1 MKDNSTAPLITF
13 PEEHKKTMKKTAL
26 ALAMVTLS
34 ICLGLPLPKGNTAGI
49 ISAGQTD
56 MKLTAGKGAAMDDR
70 GTVNAD
76 LNDSEEFF
84 HSAINSKGAE
94 RDNSQK
100 IEALLRRMTLE
111 EKVGQMTQLTIG
123 MIATGQ
129 DQNVQLDPAKL
140 EKAIGRYG
148 VGSILNV
155 ADQAL
160 TVNKWQEIINQ
171 IQASAGKTRL
181 GIPVIY
187 GIDSIHGAN
196 YIQGTTLF
204 PQEIGMAA
212 TWNPELMKR
221 GAEIAAMETRA
232 AGIPW
237 SFSPVL
243 DIGRQPL
250 WPRFYETF
258 GEDPYLAK
266 VMGVAFVRGLEG
278 SDVASDA
285 HVASSLKHY
294 MGYSFPL
301 TGRDRT
307 PAWIPENYLREYFLP
322 TFDAAVKAG
331 ARTVMVNSADINGVP
346 GHVNH
351 HLLTDILRGEL
362 GFKGFVVSDWEDI
375 KKLVTIWHVAANEK
389 EATRMAVMAGI
400 DMSMVP
406 LDYSFADHLLALVKE
421 GAVPQTRIDE
431 AVRRILRVK
440 FELGLFE
447 NPGPKAALKSKIG
460 LPESRLTSLQA
471 ARESMTLLKNSN
483 DLLPLARNRKV
494 LVTGPTAD
502 SLISLNN
509 GWSYVWQGSEESL
522 YPTDRPTIRGAIAAK
537 VGAGN
542 LSYVPGTRITRPP
555 GSTSN
560 NTPTDVEA
568 EVDIP
573 AAVRA
578 AGAADVVVLCL
589 GEGSYTETPG
599 NITDLTLSEPQL
611 KLAEAIA
618 ATGKP
623 IVLVLV
629 EGRPRIV
636 NRIVDKVGAVLLAY
650 NPGNEGG
657 EAVADVLF
665 GDFNPS
671 GKLPFTYPRTPNGLI
686 TYDHKAFET
695 EDTSFGN
702 MAFKPQFEFGY
713 GLSYTTFAYSDLR
726 LDQDTVAGNGNLSI
740 SVSVKNSGPR
750 AGKEV
755 VQLYV
760 SDLVASLSPP
770 GKRLKRFAKIYLE
783 PGQSRSLTFKLNA
796 SDLSFIGA
804 NNKPVVEPGEF
815 AVTIGGLSQKFTLK

>member
-1 MKDNSTAPLITF
+1 MRIV
-13 PEEHKKTMKKTAL
+13 AL
-26 ALAMVTLS
+26 VLAAVNLS
-34 ICLGLPLPKGNTAGI
+34 LCLGLPAERAKTVPASPSQSDERGPVT
-49 ISAGQTD
+49 TD
-56 MKLTAGKGAAMDDR
+56 ID
-70 GTVNAD
+70 
-76 LNDSEEFF
+76 DSELFF
-84 HSAINSKGAE
+84 QNAIRTRAPE
-94 RDNSQK
+94 RDNSQR
-100 IEALLRRMTLE
+100 IEALLKRMTLE
-111 EKVGQMTQLTIG
+111 EKVGQMTQLAIG
-123 MIATGQ
+123 MISKGQ
-129 DQNVQLDPAKL
+129 DQAIQIDPAKL
-140 EKAIGRYG
+140 DKAIVRYG

-155 ADQAL
+155 SEQAL
-160 TVNKWQEIINQ
+160 TVDRWHEIINQ
-171 IQASAGKTRL
+171 IQTSATKKTRL

-196 YIQGTTLF
+196 YVQGATLF

-212 TWNPELMKR
+212 TWNPELMKK
-221 GAEIAAMETRA
+221 GSEIAAMETRA

-278 SDVASDA
+278 SDVAAQD
-285 HVASSLKHY
+285 HVAASLKHY
-294 MGYSFPL
+294 MGYSSPL

-331 ARTVMVNSADINGVP
+331 AHTVMVNSAEINGIP
-346 GHVNH
+346 GHINH
-351 HLLTDILRGEL
+351 HILTDILRDEL

-406 LDYSFADHLLALVKE
+406 LDYSFADYLIALVKE
-421 GAVPQTRIDE
+421 GAVPQSRIDE
-431 AVRRILRVK
+431 AVRRILKVK

-447 NPGPKAALKSKIG
+447 NPMPNAALKSKIG
-460 LPESRLTSLQA
+460 LPESRQASLQA
-471 ARESMTLLKNSN
+471 ARESMTLLKNDSN
-483 DLLPLARNRKV
+483 LLPLAKDRKI

-509 GWSYVWQGSEESL
+509 GWTYVWQGSEEAL
-522 YPTDRPTIRGAIAAK
+522 YPKDRPTIRRAIEAK
-537 VGAGN
+537 AGTAN
-542 LSYVPGTRITRPP
+542 VTYVPGTKIMRPA
-555 GSTSN
+555 GSPSN
-560 NTPTDVEA
+560 NTPTNLEA

-578 AGAADVVVLCL
+578 ARAADVVVLCL

-599 NITDLTLSEPQL
+599 NITDLTLGEPQL
-611 KLAEAIA
+611 RLAEALE

-623 IVLVLV
+623 VVLVLV
-629 EGRPRIV
+629 EGRPRII
-636 NRIVDKVGAVLLAY
+636 NRIVDKAGAVLMAY

-657 EAVADVLF
+657 QAIADVLF

-695 EDTSFGN
+695 EDTAFGN
-702 MAFKPQFEFGY
+702 MAFTPQFEFGR

-726 LDQDTVAGNGNLSI
+726 LSKKSITSNGDL
-740 SVSVKNSGPR
+740 SVSVTVTNSGRR

-760 SDLVASLSPP
+760 TDLVASLSPA
-770 GKRLKRFAKIYLE
+770 GKRLKRFAKVYLA
-783 PGQSRSLTFKLNA
+783 PGQSRTLTFQLRPD
-796 SDLSFIGA
+796 DLSFIDT

-815 AVTIGGLSQKFTLK
+815 EVIIAGLKDRFELK